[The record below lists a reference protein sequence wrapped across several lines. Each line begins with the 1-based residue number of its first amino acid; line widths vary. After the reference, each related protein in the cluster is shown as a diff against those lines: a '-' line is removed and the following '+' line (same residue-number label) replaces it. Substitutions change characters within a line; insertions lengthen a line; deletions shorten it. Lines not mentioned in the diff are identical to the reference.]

1 MFWRFIASLFPY
13 ECRHYFKRL
22 GIVKAGA
29 VMMVFM
35 SALAGLG
42 VWLGTDSSSS
52 GMKLGVDPCSGAPFR
67 ETEVVA
73 AGLEEMLLVT
83 GGSGFIGSNL
93 VEDLLDLGY
102 QVRVFDNL
110 VTGNIQYLPL
120 DHPRLEFRY
129 GDIMDMEALRA
140 AMEGVTGVIHLAAAS
155 KVLPSL
161 KNSTMATF
169 NVNVNSVGTANVLE
183 VAQQGGTVRKVIFAA
198 SSTFYGNQ
206 DLPYRETDH
215 FSAEAKPQRRSG
227 RVVVNQRR
235 RSYQRWDDADREE
248 AGRAGPRARETV
260 VYRFFS
266 IQPSSPYSASK
277 AMGELQMQTFD
288 KVYNLATVSLR
299 FFMVYGPR
307 QPRSGAYA
315 IVTGVFAGQR
325 ERGEPLTIEGD
336 GLQFRDFVHV
346 KDIARGITLAYQSD
360 RVRGGQPINLGSG
373 EAHTVQE
380 LADLVSPNQKRL
392 PARKNDL
399 RGTLA
404 DTCKAKAVLGWSTR
418 KDFRTEMSRII
429 EDTIAGRGLYIAE
442 WFQDPGTVGWLERK
456 IRGYTRA
463 DYDKRNSLIA
473 GELKAHG
480 NSWLADAPGLRG
492 RHG

>member
-1 MFWRFIASLFPY
+1 
-13 ECRHYFKRL
+13 
-22 GIVKAGA
+22 
-29 VMMVFM
+29 M

-42 VWLGTDSSSS
+42 MWLGTDSSSS
-52 GMKLGVDPCSGAPFR
+52 RMKLGVDPCSGAPFR
-67 ETEVVA
+67 GTEVVA

-102 QVRVFDNL
+102 RVRVFDNL

-129 GDIMDMEALRA
+129 GDIMDMKVLRA
-140 AMEGVTGVIHLAAAS
+140 AMKGVTGVIHLAAAS

-183 VAQQGGTVRKVIFAA
+183 VAQQAGTNQAQAIDSLPNLKRLFSTSSMFLPYLVVVTGWRSEVDIVRKVIFAA

-215 FSAEAKPQRRSG
+215 FS
-227 RVVVNQRR
+227 
-235 RSYQRWDDADREE
+235 
-248 AGRAGPRARETV
+248 
-260 VYRFFS
+260 
-266 IQPSSPYSASK
+266 PSSPYSASK

-336 GLQFRDFVHV
+336 GLQFRDFIHV

-404 DTCKAKAVLGWSTR
+404 DTCKAKAVLGHN
-418 KDFRTEMSRII
+418 E
-429 EDTIAGRGLYIAE
+429 LLL
-442 WFQDPGTVGWLERK
+442 PPLLWLRV
-456 IRGYTRA
+456 YHNA
-463 DYDKRNSLIA
+463 LLFAASQV
-473 GELKAHG
+473 
-480 NSWLADAPGLRG
+480 
-492 RHG
+492 